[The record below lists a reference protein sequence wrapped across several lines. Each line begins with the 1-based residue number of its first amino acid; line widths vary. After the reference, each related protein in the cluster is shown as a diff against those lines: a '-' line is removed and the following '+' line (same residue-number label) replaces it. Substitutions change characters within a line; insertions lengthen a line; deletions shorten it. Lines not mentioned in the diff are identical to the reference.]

1 MSFWTNYA
9 FALAIVGLVL
19 AGLAVAGR
27 ALKRAGLRSR
37 SGGGHIAIVE
47 SMMLSPR
54 ASLHVVKAGRRYL
67 LIGSTDA
74 HVCALTEMEL
84 EKE

>member
-27 ALKRAGLRSR
+27 VLKGAGSRSR

-47 SMMLSPR
+47 SVMLSPR
-54 ASLHVVKAGRRYL
+54 ASLHVVKAGRRHL

-74 HVCALTEMEL
+74 YVCALAEMEL

>member
-1 MSFWTNYA
+1 MNFWTNYA

-27 ALKRAGLRSR
+27 VLKRAPSRSR
-37 SGGGHIAIVE
+37 AGGHIAVVE
-47 SMMLSPR
+47 SLMLSPR
-54 ASLHVVKAGRRYL
+54 ASLHVVKAGRRHL

-74 HVCALTEMEL
+74 GVHALAEMEL